1 MISVVLNPL
10 FVLQRG
16 VPPCNSVEIVG
27 SQPGNLTQ
35 FAARVL
41 LRDSPQGRRARGLVK
56 VDQEGGAI
64 ANLALRVAAMLLESP
79 WPSVLVEG
87 SQGGV
92 HGGGR
97 DQRGRVLHT
106 LVVDKRQL
114 RQEERV
120 VLALLISLRS
130 LEVPQQKVIVGG
142 NSESVLEGVEH
153 DPLHLQQLL
162 LRVGLVAN
170 EHKVLHLWRPDLLVL
185 GRQEHG
191 RDADELQVLPVRLLL
206 RKEAVD

>member
-1 MISVVLNPL
+1 MRERARSGGVYTILTYNSVKFVEITRRNLRDSRMISVVLNPL

-79 WPSVLVEG
+79 WPSV
-87 SQGGV
+87 SC
-92 HGGGR
+92 
-97 DQRGRVLHT
+97 
-106 LVVDKRQL
+106 
-114 RQEERV
+114 
-120 VLALLISLRS
+120 
-130 LEVPQQKVIVGG
+130 
-142 NSESVLEGVEH
+142 
-153 DPLHLQQLL
+153 
-162 LRVGLVAN
+162 
-170 EHKVLHLWRPDLLVL
+170 
-185 GRQEHG
+185 
-191 RDADELQVLPVRLLL
+191 
-206 RKEAVD
+206 